1 MLRGQTGTGTPVLT
15 ALPTPAHR
23 ILALLR
29 IFFWTAS
36 GHSRCRRR
44 FRRGGITVSTA
55 SAISGKVSRSMLG
68 IARRIA
74 AMLEA
79 GAEADLLDQARTH
92 AVAATGHDLE
102 SRLAYNLTG
111 GGAAEQDGAE

>member
-15 ALPTPAHR
+15 ALRTPAHR

-29 IFFWTAS
+29 ILFWTAS

>member
-1 MLRGQTGTGTPVLT
+1 
-15 ALPTPAHR
+15 
-23 ILALLR
+23 
-29 IFFWTAS
+29 
-36 GHSRCRRR
+36 
-44 FRRGGITVSTA
+44 
-55 SAISGKVSRSMLG
+55 MLG

-79 GAEADLLDQARTH
+79 GAEAGLLDQARTH

-111 GGAAEQDGAE
+111 GGAAEQDGAGWSRMEQDGAE

>member
-1 MLRGQTGTGTPVLT
+1 
-15 ALPTPAHR
+15 
-23 ILALLR
+23 
-29 IFFWTAS
+29 
-36 GHSRCRRR
+36 
-44 FRRGGITVSTA
+44 
-55 SAISGKVSRSMLG
+55 MLG

-79 GAEADLLDQARTH
+79 GAEAGLLDQARTH
-92 AVAATGHDLE
+92 AVAVTGHDLE

>member
-1 MLRGQTGTGTPVLT
+1 
-15 ALPTPAHR
+15 
-23 ILALLR
+23 
-29 IFFWTAS
+29 
-36 GHSRCRRR
+36 
-44 FRRGGITVSTA
+44 
-55 SAISGKVSRSMLG
+55 MLG

-79 GAEADLLDQARTH
+79 GPEAGLLDQARTH